1 MENREKLDLDKL
13 LSKCN
18 KILPDEAK
26 LLVGCVIESQA
37 KTILEI
43 GGGFECSA
51 SGVCLAFAARETG
64 GHVYSIDPRHSDKWD
79 EFVASFGVSDYITK
93 IVGESPWCHR
103 HEALKDIKDI
113 DVLFIDGDHT
123 PTSVVTDFVY
133 WSRFVTRSG
142 IILFHD
148 YNESETGKGVKRA
161 IRFIRD
167 YTDLVELARVNVEGI
182 KGLVAFG
189 RK

>member
-1 MENREKLDLDKL
+1 MGDNEKLDLGRL
-13 LSKCN
+13 LGGCN

-26 LLVGCVIESQA
+26 LLVDCVFHTQA

-51 SGVCLAFAARETG
+51 SGVCLAFGARKTN
-64 GHVYSIDPRHSDKWD
+64 GHVYSIDPRHSEKWD
-79 EFVASFGVSDYITK
+79 AFVDSFGISDYITK
-93 IVGESPWCHR
+93 VVGESPWCH
-103 HEALKDIKDI
+103 EQEPLKHIKNI
-113 DVLFIDGDHT
+113 DVLFIDGDHK
-123 PTSVVTDFVY
+123 PTSVVADFVY
-133 WSRFVTRSG
+133 WSRFVTKDG

-167 YTDLVELARVNVEGI
+167 YINLLEVGRVNVEGI
-182 KGLVAFG
+182 KGTVAF
-189 RK
+189 RRI